1 MYRLDALVGVYRI
14 EVRGKIWCW
23 SNFINIIDALK
34 SASCKPFLLGN
45 PEVKIDFC
53 NLQGEL
59 LSIIYKLQFLL
70 ARFH

>member
-53 NLQGEL
+53 NLQG
-59 LSIIYKLQFLL
+59 
-70 ARFH
+70 